1 MKLYLY
7 LFLTFS
13 VSLLAGL
20 SGSFSV
26 GGAGADYNT
35 LTEALAA
42 VNSQGLDG
50 DLTLTLNP
58 GTYNGAYQL
67 QHQSNGHRLT
77 ITGGAAPSQQII
89 LMNSAASATNN
100 YILKLNAVSNVTLN
114 GLYFQQA
121 GSYSRALHIEGNCD
135 NLVISS
141 NSFSGVVNAPTANS
155 ESIYFYSSGA
165 GDADNVHI
173 ALNSFYNGSYHI
185 ITNSTSYNDKLTAW
199 TILNNAHSNGYV
211 GLYLMRMEDLAIES
225 GSFGSMTKAIE
236 INTSEGELDVSR
248 NKIDDCQNGIVISY
262 ATVDD
267 PTAPHVYN
275 NIISVS
281 NGTGLSVNGNNLNIF
296 HNTVLN
302 TTIESYQRYGVQ
314 VSGTRMKFK
323 KNNVVCLGGAT
334 PLSAYSINPTDS
346 QRNIIEHN
354 NFYSNNIA
362 IAQVSNDRY
371 NQIEDFNFI
380 AGVENSCQ
388 YPHFSG
394 IYLTPGS
401 PWLNNLY
408 PSTVVTEDFTGA
420 LRNVSSSDIGAIEF
434 SPDPALT
441 PMSGTYMV
449 GGGEAFTSLTAFLDA
464 VSLRGIS
471 GNTTAYLT
479 DALYTSSYDL
489 NKIPGAGE
497 AALLTIRSYNQANS
511 IIRNLSQ
518 SSAFILKLNRVSY
531 LKLSNLSFETTGNG
545 THILLNG
552 TNSDI
557 FVQYSEL
564 LAPASSSGYGIR
576 SPYGSESKRI
586 DIFSCEFDNLGTAI
600 EVYGNGWDIYG
611 AIFTNCGTGC
621 FTQSSND
628 IRIETSQFIGSSS
641 YAININQTNLGSI
654 LGNRISGS
662 GNGIYF
668 GAGAYTGGTRSL
680 IANNA
685 ISIDGSSRNGI
696 AISGSG
702 INVINNSSRVYG
714 YNGKG
719 LYSYEL
725 GTYIDVV
732 NNIFAVDQ
740 GLAMDFGYFSPA
752 SSKVVDYNSYYSEAT
767 GFVKM
772 GTEYGD
778 LASLKAAYPDYNQHS
793 LSLLPHFTADMHTGS
808 PWLRNAGLVRS
819 EITTDMDGE
828 PRGDSFDIG
837 ADQQTGPLTLS
848 PMAGVYTVGTIGND
862 YSSLDTCINDIM
874 LRGISAN
881 VTINI
886 LPGTYTGYYTIRD
899 FPKTAPGLAIS
910 FNAMEQ
916 SDFVITPTQTYGYEN
931 FFFRLVGARNVSFN
945 GIKMRST
952 QSTRQSNYIVLNGR
966 CVNISF
972 TNCDFDF
979 TNANAGYSI
988 GINTP
993 DSQGDQL
1000 SISGCNFIGAGY
1012 GLYIAGPYYATKS
1025 YDNVSVVSCS
1035 FQGSYSALE
1044 ISKTVNLSIIANQ
1057 FTGVNKAMAFSYIS
1071 GSSAIRRNR
1080 ILTGSF
1086 TGSYSSANPISLYSC
1101 NGALESAFQI
1111 IDNIVH
1117 LTDNIVQ
1124 AATGIIIGQS
1134 SHIYMA
1140 HNTISVENTTYNE
1153 YGSAME
1159 IGNVSLSS
1167 FWNNI
1172 FCSPI
1177 NGYALRINNCTDYY
1191 FSHNA
1196 YYNSAMKMASI
1207 NTTTYDREEFL
1218 SLMDTNGIFANP
1230 LINALGYSQSG
1241 FLRDKAAT
1249 STIALDIDNNSFGST
1264 PDLGAA
1270 IIADQGSPLSG
1281 NMTVGNSGSF
1291 PNLDAAID
1299 ALMKRGLGGNLVL
1312 EILPGT
1318 HNVSYT
1324 LGYVANSNLY
1334 SLKLTGTIGD
1344 APVIQKNANSEAD
1357 NFILKLMNTNNL
1369 ELENLA
1375 FQSINP
1381 AFSKGLDISRYTRDL
1396 RIENCSFYTSAN
1408 TQTSQYNAAIF
1419 AYEALVKDWTIVDN
1433 HIINIPYGIHIWG
1446 VNQTDILN
1454 TGLVIDQ
1461 NEISGSS
1468 TSVYLGYIYAPQIS
1482 HNTILGARFAGI
1494 NLGSAI
1500 TNLRLWANTVKTS
1513 FGTALYI
1520 AYTGTGSTDNM
1531 IYNNY
1536 FYGGTGSTVAV
1547 SINSAPNLKFYFNTI
1562 VCAGTYDYAMGIY
1575 HGSSSTGL
1583 AFVNNIVKTSL
1594 GLAAQFYQLADF
1606 EPQRWDHNLYYSA
1619 GSQKVK
1625 LGSTVINSSFNWN
1638 QSTGD
1643 QFSIFA
1649 DPLLDGESYNLS
1661 AGSPARFAATIVNG
1675 IATDIEGNPRINID
1689 LGCKEFQGTL
1699 GTPENLAMAVDS
1711 INQCVILSWD
1721 SVAGAGLYK
1730 VQYSVDP
1737 YAAVWQDAPN
1747 GNTGQTEI
1755 SLPINSDVIFY
1766 RVIAIGN

>member
-141 NSFSGVVNAPTANS
+141 NSFSGMVNAPTANS

-185 ITNSTSYNDKLTAW
+185 ITNSTSYNDKLTDW

-225 GSFGSMTKAIE
+225 GSFGSMTKAIDL
-236 INTSEGELDVSR
+236 NTSEGELDVSR

-346 QRNIIEHN
+346 QRSIIEHN

-420 LRNVSSSDIGAIEF
+420 LRSVGNSDIGAIEF

-899 FPKTAPGLAIS
+899 FPKTAPGLALSI
-910 FNAMEQ
+910 NAMEQ

-945 GIKMRST
+945 GIKMRSM

-979 TNANAGYSI
+979 TNSNSGYST

-1044 ISKTVNLSIIANQ
+1044 ISKTVNLSIIGNQ
-1057 FTGVNKAMAFSYIS
+1057 FTGVNKAINLTNIS
-1071 GSSAIRRNR
+1071 GSSAIRRNK
-1080 ILTGSF
+1080 IYSGSYTGSF
-1086 TGSYSSANPISLYSC
+1086 STANPISLYNC
-1101 NGALESAFQI
+1101 NGALEQAFQI

-1117 LTDNIVQ
+1117 LTNNNVQ
-1124 AATGIIIGQS
+1124 TANAILIEQS
-1134 SHIYMA
+1134 SHIYMI

-1153 YGSAME
+1153 YGSAMQ
-1159 IGNVSLSS
+1159 INNVSFSS

-1172 FCSPI
+1172 FSSPV
-1177 NGYALRINNCTDYY
+1177 NGYALRISNCSDYY

-1196 YYNSAMKMASI
+1196 YYNSAMTMASI
-1207 NTTTYDREEFL
+1207 NNTGYGREEFL
-1218 SLMDTNGIFANP
+1218 SLMDADGIFADP
-1230 LINALGYSQSG
+1230 LLNSQGYSQSG
-1241 FLRDKAAT
+1241 ILRDKAAS
-1249 STIALDIDNNSFGST
+1249 STVALDIDNNSFGSLA
-1264 PDLGAA
+1264 DIGAA
-1270 IIADQGSPLSG
+1270 VIADQGSPLSG
-1281 NMTVGNSGSF
+1281 FITVGSGGDF
-1291 PNLDAAID
+1291 ADLDTAIA
-1299 ALMKRGLGGNLVL
+1299 ALMKRGLGGNLELRV
-1312 EILPGT
+1312 LPGT
-1318 HNVSYT
+1318 HSVST
-1324 LGYVANSNLY
+1324 ILGYVGNSHLY
-1334 SLKLTGTIGD
+1334 GLRLTGQSGA
-1344 APVIQKNANSEAD
+1344 APVIQKNATGSDN
-1357 NFILKLMNTNNL
+1357 NFILKLRNTNNL
-1369 ELENLA
+1369 SLENLA
-1375 FQSINP
+1375 FQSLNP
-1381 AFSKGLDISRYTRDL
+1381 VYSKGLDISRFTKDL
-1396 RIENCSFYTSAN
+1396 KIDNCSFYTGVN
-1408 TQTSQYNAAIF
+1408 TQSSQYSAAIY
-1419 AYEALVKDWTIVDN
+1419 AYDALIKDWDIVNN
-1433 HIINIPYGIHIWG
+1433 HIINNPYGICIWG
-1446 VNQTDILN
+1446 VNQTDVQN
-1454 TGLVIDQ
+1454 SGLVIDN
-1461 NEISGSS
+1461 NEIRGNF
-1468 TSVYLGYIYAPQIS
+1468 TSIYLGYVYAPQVSRNQIQE
-1482 HNTILGARFAGI
+1482 ARYNGI
-1494 NLGSAI
+1494 NLSSGISGMRI
-1500 TNLRLWANTVKTS
+1500 WANQIS
-1513 FGTALYI
+1513 
-1520 AYTGTGSTDNM
+1520 TGTGIPMTISYIGTNSTDNM

-1536 FYGGTGSTVAV
+1536 FRGGSGSTVAV
-1547 SINSAPNLKFYFNTI
+1547 NVNNAPNLKFYYNTI
-1562 VCAGTYDYAMGIY
+1562 VCTGNYDYAMGFY

-1594 GLAAQFYQLADF
+1594 GLAAQFNQLADF
-1606 EPQRWDHNLYYSA
+1606 EAQKWDHNLYYSS

-1625 LGSTVINSSFNWN
+1625 LGSTVINSAFDWN

-1643 QFSIFA
+1643 QYSIFA
-1649 DPLLDGESYNLS
+1649 DPLLEADTYNLS
-1661 AGSPARFAATIVNG
+1661 AASPARFAASIVNG
-1675 IATDIEGNPRINID
+1675 ISTDIEGNPRINID
-1689 LGCKEFQGTL
+1689 LGCKEFQGIL
-1699 GTPENLAMAVDS
+1699 GNPQNLVIDIDGQS
-1711 INQCVILSWD
+1711 ITLSWD
-1721 SVAGAGLYK
+1721 SVPGAGLYQ
-1730 VQYSVDP
+1730 VQYSSDP
-1737 YAAVWQDAPN
+1737 NATNWQDLQAGTAETN
-1747 GNTGQTEI
+1747 I
-1755 SLPINSDVIFY
+1755 SLPIEANIMFY